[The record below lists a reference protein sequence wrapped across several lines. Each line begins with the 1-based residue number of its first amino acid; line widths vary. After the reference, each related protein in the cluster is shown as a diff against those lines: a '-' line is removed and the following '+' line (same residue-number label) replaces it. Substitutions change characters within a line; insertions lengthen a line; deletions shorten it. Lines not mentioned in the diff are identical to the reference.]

1 MSTSPESS
9 TSDIPPLTPPPTHVT
24 HPGTTP
30 KPVGGLTRR
39 LDRIALVLAR
49 FHAKTAVLLIGIGI
63 LLIALGAA
71 GAADGR
77 INGHVTLNQQFP
89 YLISGGILGLALVV
103 IGSALLIVQSARD
116 DRRSIEGHLER
127 LVEVQLT
134 AAPLT
139 GGAPSPDDAT
149 GLVLAGP
156 GSYHRSDCRLIAGRD
171 GLPAL
176 TVAEAR
182 ASGLAP
188 CRVCKPAATAR

>member
-1 MSTSPESS
+1 MSTSPEPS
-9 TSDIPPLTPPPTHVT
+9 TSDIPPLTPPPTSVT
-24 HPGTTP
+24 HVG
-30 KPVGGLTRR
+30 PVTKQSGATRR

-49 FHAKTAVLLIGIGI
+49 FHAKTAVVLIGVGI

-77 INGHVTLNQQFP
+77 IAGQVSLNQQFP

-116 DRRSIEGHLER
+116 DRRSLEGHLER
-127 LVEVQLT
+127 LIEVQLATTPMT
-134 AAPLT
+134 AAT
-139 GGAPSPDDAT
+139 RSPDDAT

-156 GSYHRSDCRLIAGRD
+156 GSYHRSDCRLIAGRE

-182 ASGLAP
+182 AQGLAP
-188 CRVCKPAATAR
+188 CRVCKPAAVAR